1 MSRPFAMLSGSLAL
15 AAALVLALALAIAS
29 SLGGCDP
36 VHSDAID
43 ALGGEAP
50 GVRKGPL
57 HRPGQPCTTCH
68 DGELGDPPEF
78 TVAGTIYKNEGD
90 TSPAVGAVVTM
101 TSVDGKTY
109 ASTTN
114 EAGNFYVT
122 PSEFRPVYPMKV
134 VVSLGQ
140 LGVKMTS
147 EIGRNGSCAKC
158 HFDPPGPTS
167 AGHVFIPT
175 NGMTP

>member
-1 MSRPFAMLSGSLAL
+1 MSRLSALLLCSIAL
-15 AAALVLALALAIAS
+15 AA
-29 SLGGCDP
+29 CDP

-68 DGELGDPPEF
+68 DGEIGDPPEF
-78 TVAGTIYKNEGD
+78 TVAGTIYQNESD
-90 TSPAVGAVVTM
+90 LTPAVGAVVTM

-109 ASTTN
+109 DTTTN

-122 PSEFRPVYPMKV
+122 PSQFQPGYPMKV
-134 VVSLGQ
+134 GVSLGQ
-140 LGVKMTS
+140 LSVKMTS

-158 HFDPPGPTS
+158 HTDPAGPTS
-167 AGHVFIPT
+167 AGHVFVPS
-175 NGMTP
+175 NGVTP

>member
-1 MSRPFAMLSGSLAL
+1 MLSGSLAL
-15 AAALVLALALAIAS
+15 AVA
-29 SLGGCDP
+29 LGGCDP

-78 TVAGTIYKNEGD
+78 TVAGTIYKNAGD
-90 TSPAVGAVVTM
+90 PAPAVGATVSI
-101 TSVDGKTY
+101 TSASGKMFDTI
-109 ASTTN
+109 TN
-114 EAGNFYVT
+114 EAGNFYVQ
-122 PSEFRPVYPMKV
+122 PSQFQPGYPIKV
-134 VVSLGQ
+134 AVTFGEIT
-140 LGVKMTS
+140 VKMTS

-158 HFDPPGPTS
+158 HTEPAGPTS
-167 AGHVFIPT
+167 AGQVFIPT
-175 NGMTP
+175 NGVTP

>member
-1 MSRPFAMLSGSLAL
+1 MLSGSLAL
-15 AAALVLALALAIAS
+15 AVAVVLALALAIAA

-78 TVAGTIYKNEGD
+78 TVAGTIYKTEGD
-90 TSPAVGAVVTM
+90 TTPAVGATVSM
-101 TSVDGKTY
+101 TSVDGKTFDT
-109 ASTTN
+109 TTN
-114 EAGNFYVT
+114 EAGNFYVQ
-122 PSEFRPVYPMKV
+122 PSQFKPGYPMKV
-134 VVSLGQ
+134 AVTFGQ
-140 LGVKMTS
+140 ITVKMTS

-158 HFDPPGPTS
+158 HTDPAGPTS

-175 NGMTP
+175 NGVTP